1 MRRSKRI
8 RYESGLQRT
17 LRQIKGLPRWQAV
30 LALVPMP
37 LLFVG
42 GALGGGLGCF
52 ATAVNVGVARRQ
64 QMSAAATALAMFS
77 VSAFAYGTYFIVAGT
92 LLHTM
97 GSPPGTPRTPAISEP
112 APTPITRSP
121 IPPSSVPTTVVVTPG
136 VIGPAGVELTWP
148 AFVNATGLPAND
160 VMGYLVFRSGPYKP
174 FTASTP
180 EKIATLGPHD
190 TRYVDRAVPALTGP
204 NGGSYTYTVAVST
217 RSGAMIQGTDLP
229 VQFPPAGRTEIVLR
243 AGAAAMLS
251 SDRPK
256 TALADSQSGQ
266 LPLRAGHHT
275 VGAGVDRVIFG
286 FGPLPALL
294 RHAAKVK
301 AHLRLSDCTLGSSSH
316 NVGPYRLYGL
326 RRSFTSSQATW
337 NNAAAGQAWTNPGG
351 DYGEPA
357 GKGIVANDN
366 YPMCDF
372 DATALVRDWID
383 SPAAE
388 HGLLLKADNETP
400 APQYQTTFFGLGTE
414 GNDNPWLDPTL
425 VITYTSPK

>member
-77 VSAFAYGTYFIVAGT
+77 VSAFAYGTYFIMVGT

-97 GSPPGTPRTPAISEP
+97 GSPSGTPRTPAISEP

-180 EKIATLGPHD
+180 EMIATLGPHD
-190 TRYVDRAVPALTGP
+190 TSYLDRAAPALTGP

-217 RSGAMIQGTDLP
+217 RSGGMIQGTDLP

-301 AHLRLSDCTLGSSSH
+301 AHLRLSDCTLGSS
-316 NVGPYRLYGL
+316 
-326 RRSFTSSQATW
+326 
-337 NNAAAGQAWTNPGG
+337 
-351 DYGEPA
+351 
-357 GKGIVANDN
+357 
-366 YPMCDF
+366 
-372 DATALVRDWID
+372 
-383 SPAAE
+383 
-388 HGLLLKADNETP
+388 
-400 APQYQTTFFGLGTE
+400 
-414 GNDNPWLDPTL
+414 
-425 VITYTSPK
+425 